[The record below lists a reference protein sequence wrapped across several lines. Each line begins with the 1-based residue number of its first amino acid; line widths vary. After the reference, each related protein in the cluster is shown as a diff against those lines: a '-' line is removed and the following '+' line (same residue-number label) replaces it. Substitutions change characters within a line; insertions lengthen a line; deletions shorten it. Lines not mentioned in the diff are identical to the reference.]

1 MRINEGKKGIEVKK
15 YEGKFPVQCT
25 HVRKKLYNVHYHDV
39 WYKWSVEKSKV
50 FELLLFTL
58 HETRKSLLFPF
69 PTQKDIRQ
77 LKKKKIT
84 KKMLAS
90 QSKTITQILREKKK
104 EPKVENFKPRCL
116 FLNVFFFVCF
126 RSFGCSRWLLVLV
139 VSAYPITPFDGGP
152 MGPKSTLFFRK
163 YFSNLARM
171 CLP

>member
-77 LKKKKIT
+77 LKKKKNNKKNVGFPIKNNNANFTRKEKRT
-84 KKMLAS
+84 KS
-90 QSKTITQILREKKK
+90 
-104 EPKVENFKPRCL
+104 
-116 FLNVFFFVCF
+116 
-126 RSFGCSRWLLVLV
+126 
-139 VSAYPITPFDGGP
+139 
-152 MGPKSTLFFRK
+152 
-163 YFSNLARM
+163 
-171 CLP
+171 

>member
-77 LKKKKIT
+77 LKKKNN
-84 KKMLAS
+84 
-90 QSKTITQILREKKK
+90 KKK
-104 EPKVENFKPRCL
+104 CWLPNQKQYRKFYEKRKKNQKLRI
-116 FLNVFFFVCF
+116 LNQGVCF
-126 RSFGCSRWLLVLV
+126 
-139 VSAYPITPFDGGP
+139 
-152 MGPKSTLFFRK
+152 
-163 YFSNLARM
+163 
-171 CLP
+171 